1 MNYNRNIL
9 LTFLFKEG
17 AGPVF
22 TLEMAK
28 GLAANGC
35 NVYAVLSNKISNR
48 DVWENEKSIKRIHFI
63 ETGTRQTA
71 IQATAYFFLVEQFK
85 LKQQYKNIHFDY
97 VISTFYHPW
106 AKTLLRC
113 FSGRKIV
120 ICHDPIHHS
129 GVKLM
134 ERVMTTRYIKSADD
148 VIVLT
153 KSFIPIVEQHFGF
166 SPQNIHYIPHGR
178 MEEYK
183 KQAESLTDDIKY
195 EVDKNIHFLFFGRIE
210 KYKGLHI
217 LAKAYKQLA
226 ITNSQIELTVA
237 GSGNFEEYK
246 NEFKDLP
253 RVQINNNYIP
263 DDQIQSFFNKPNTI
277 LILPYLD
284 ASQSGV
290 IPIALEY
297 GVPIIASDTGGL
309 KEQLNDGKIGFF
321 CQANDVQSLK
331 EQMQFFIDHPEIM
344 KEEQKKIKAYLQ
356 QLNWD
361 VITRPLLSIK

>member
-1 MNYNRNIL
+1 MKNIII
-9 LTFLFKEG
+9 TFLYKEG

-28 GLAANGC
+28 GLAANGY

-48 DVWENEKSIKRIHFI
+48 NVWEKESSIKNVHFI
-63 ETGTRQTA
+63 ETGNRETA
-71 IQATAYFFLVEQFK
+71 IQATAYFFFVEQSK
-85 LKQQYKNIHFDY
+85 LKRQYKNIHFDY

-106 AKTLLRC
+106 AKTLLKC

-153 KSFIPIVEQHFGF
+153 KSFIPIVEQRFGF
-166 SPQNIHYIPHGR
+166 SPKNIHYMPHGR

-183 KQAESLTDDIKY
+183 KQAESLTEDIKY

-217 LAKAYKQLA
+217 LAKAYKLLA
-226 ITNSQIELTVA
+226 SNHCEVTLSIV
-237 GSGNFEEYK
+237 GSGNFQEYV
-246 NEFKDLP
+246 NEFGHLP
-253 RVQINNNYIP
+253 QVQIVNSYIP
-263 DDQIQSFFNKPNTI
+263 DNKIQSYFSKPNTV
-277 LILPYLD
+277 LVLPYLD

-297 GVPIIASDTGGL
+297 GIPIIASDTGGL
-309 KEQLNDGKIGFF
+309 KEQLNNGQIGLF
-321 CQANDVQSLK
+321 CKANDVDSLFK
-331 EQMQFFIDHPEIM
+331 QMETILNKRDIFKSEH
-344 KEEQKKIKAYLQ
+344 KKSQIFLKSIEWKNVTKIF
-356 QLNWD
+356 LN
-361 VITRPLLSIK
+361 L